1 MQEMSRSTKQTFF
14 LLFGR
19 IVSAGSSVCGFGGRG
34 VSVVGDREKTELLL
48 YLASVFV
55 NEDAQWTGESE
66 TYIVRRDSKS
76 TKNYWKTELLQMM
89 PTFLD

>member
-1 MQEMSRSTKQTFF
+1 M
-14 LLFGR
+14 
-19 IVSAGSSVCGFGGRG
+19 VG
-34 VSVVGDREKTELLL
+34 VREKTELLL

-55 NEDAQWTGESE
+55 NEDAQWTRESE